1 MPTAERLE
9 KITRV
14 ANARQHGIVVLED
27 IYDPHNAIAVFRSC
41 DAFAVQEVYLVF
53 DKQEAFDPKEMG
65 RATSTSA
72 NKWIDFK
79 IFNSIE
85 DAYADLRS
93 RGYVT
98 YATVLSEDTVSLY
111 ETDLLETEKV
121 AFLLGNEK
129 KGLSEKAI
137 ELADKKIMIPM
148 QGMIQSLNL
157 SVTASICLFE
167 LNRQRKASG
176 DLSKYL
182 LASETNQELINDFC
196 ER

>member
-1 MPTAERLE
+1 MPTPERLT

-53 DKQEAFDPKEMG
+53 DKQPAFDPKEMG

-85 DAYADLRS
+85 DAYNDLKARDYTS
-93 RGYVT
+93 
-98 YATVLSEDTVSLY
+98 YATVLSDDTVSLY
-111 ETDLLETEKV
+111 EASLLESPRL
-121 AFLLGNEK
+121 AFVLGNEK
-129 KGLSEKAI
+129 KGLSEKAV
-137 ELADKKIMIPM
+137 ELADHKIMIPM

-167 LNRQRKASG
+167 LNRQRLASNNMPE
-176 DLSKYL
+176 YL
-182 LASETNQELINDFC
+182 LSNGSNDTLIQDFC

>member
-53 DKQEAFDPKEMG
+53 DKQDAFDPKEMG

-121 AFLLGNEK
+121 AFLLK
-129 KGLSEKAI
+129 
-137 ELADKKIMIPM
+137 
-148 QGMIQSLNL
+148 
-157 SVTASICLFE
+157 
-167 LNRQRKASG
+167 
-176 DLSKYL
+176 
-182 LASETNQELINDFC
+182 
-196 ER
+196 